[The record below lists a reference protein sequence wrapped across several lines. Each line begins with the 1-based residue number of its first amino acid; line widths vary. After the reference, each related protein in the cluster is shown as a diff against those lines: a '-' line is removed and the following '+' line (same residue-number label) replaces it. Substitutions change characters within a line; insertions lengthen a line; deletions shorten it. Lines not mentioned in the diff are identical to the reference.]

1 MKKTILSLQNDTVD
15 LICWRHY
22 GRTSGVVEA
31 VLEENPTLA
40 KQGPILTIGT
50 SVVLPEI
57 NTQQQTAQTISLW
70 D

>member
-31 VLEENPTLA
+31 VLEANPALA
-40 KQGPILTIGT
+40 EQGPILTIGT

-57 NTQQQTAQTISLW
+57 NTQQHTAQTISLW

>member
-31 VLEENPTLA
+31 VLEANPALA
-40 KQGPILTIGT
+40 EQGPILTIGT